1 MLMIMIMMMMMMMM
15 MVMRITS
22 VTCLSTSATPYFPC
36 CTTLDI
42 IADHYHDNEADGEGV
57 IGGFLSSYK
66 LLGFHQQN
74 LFCPA
79 SLHQSKT
86 MFVSQIPGM
95 IHLDTCQDSATSENV
110 WCWIARFWNF
120 CLFGALQICK
130 YAVDRVAF
138 DRRAGVGSV
147 HDAHSNVDL
156 TFLPSSMCL
165 LWFLFDE
172 DHLGNHYDIIMLL
185 TID

>member
-1 MLMIMIMMMMMMMM
+1 MLDDTTELHSQFRICIQAGRMATNKMMIMMMMLTVMVMMMMVMVMM
-15 MVMRITS
+15 MVMRIAS

-74 LFCPA
+74 LLCPA
-79 SLHQSKT
+79 SLQQSKR

-95 IHLDTCQDSATSENV
+95 IHLDTCQDS
-110 WCWIARFWNF
+110 
-120 CLFGALQICK
+120 
-130 YAVDRVAF
+130 
-138 DRRAGVGSV
+138 
-147 HDAHSNVDL
+147 
-156 TFLPSSMCL
+156 
-165 LWFLFDE
+165 
-172 DHLGNHYDIIMLL
+172 
-185 TID
+185 

>member
-1 MLMIMIMMMMMMMM
+1 MMIVVMVMM
-15 MVMRITS
+15 MVMRMTS

-74 LFCPA
+74 LLCPA
-79 SLHQSKT
+79 SLQQSKK

-95 IHLDTCQDSATSENV
+95 IHLDTCQDS
-110 WCWIARFWNF
+110 
-120 CLFGALQICK
+120 
-130 YAVDRVAF
+130 
-138 DRRAGVGSV
+138 
-147 HDAHSNVDL
+147 
-156 TFLPSSMCL
+156 
-165 LWFLFDE
+165 
-172 DHLGNHYDIIMLL
+172 
-185 TID
+185 